1 MRDAGMT
8 PQQILASG
16 TRAVGEYFRTSDR
29 FGTVAPG
36 QRADLLLVT
45 ADPLADVGNLARRAG
60 VMVRGRW
67 LPESDI
73 QRRLAEI
80 AARHA
85 R

>member
-8 PQQILASG
+8 PEQVLVTG
-16 TRAVGEYFRTSDR
+16 TRNVGEYFRNADR

-36 QRADLLLVT
+36 QRADLLLLD
-45 ADPLADVGNLARRAG
+45 ANPLADLANLTRRAG

-67 LPESDI
+67 MPEAEI
-73 QRRLAEI
+73 RQRLDAI